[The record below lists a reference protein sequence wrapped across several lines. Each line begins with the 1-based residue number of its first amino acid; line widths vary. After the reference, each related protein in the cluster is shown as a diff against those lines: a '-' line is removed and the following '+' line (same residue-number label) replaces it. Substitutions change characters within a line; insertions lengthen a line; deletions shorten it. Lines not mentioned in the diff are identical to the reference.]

1 MRVAQVRYTM
11 NDARL
16 PSEQRRGQNRQ
27 RGIFRAAHL
36 DRARER
42 IAAVNKNLIHT
53 WQTEI
58 AFYLNNRFSNKCRG
72 NFFPPMWKKA
82 LHSGPARFPRPA
94 SRPSAGV
101 PAPAQSVSS
110 LIRPPARRQK
120 ARRPDHVKP
129 RAKAYVDLA
138 PRYREDSQQ

>member
-1 MRVAQVRYTM
+1 MRVAQVRYPV

-27 RGIFRAAHL
+27 RGIFRTAHL

-58 AFYLNNRFSNKCRG
+58 VFYLNNRFSNKCRR
-72 NFFPPMWKKA
+72 NFFPPIWKESLRSA
-82 LHSGPARFPRPA
+82 PARFPTPAFRPGEA
-94 SRPSAGV
+94 A
-101 PAPAQSVSS
+101 PAP
-110 LIRPPARRQK
+110 
-120 ARRPDHVKP
+120 D
-129 RAKAYVDLA
+129 
-138 PRYREDSQQ
+138 